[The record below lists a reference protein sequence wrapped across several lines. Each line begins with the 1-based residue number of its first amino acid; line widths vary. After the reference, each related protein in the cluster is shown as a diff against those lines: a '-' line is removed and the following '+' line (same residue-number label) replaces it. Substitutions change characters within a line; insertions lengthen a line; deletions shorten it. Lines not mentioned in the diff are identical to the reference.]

1 MRKILTLGMLMVLFT
16 YFVPMYGN
24 GFSWLDPE
32 PVLQAATANFAGEKE
47 KIARTTADLAG
58 ESGEIAV
65 LVDGELQTL
74 PLETYVAGVVAAEV
88 SPDFPEAALQA
99 QAVAARTYAVYKQ
112 RMGRPAQHTEADVCD
127 DPAHCTAY
135 RDLAVEASAAWGTQ
149 AAAYE
154 DAIVRAVDA
163 TAGQIVTYEGAPIIA
178 VFSAAA
184 AEQTEAA
191 VDVWGSDI
199 PYLVS
204 VKSGGETACPRYHDS
219 VTFSADEFRSLV
231 QQALPSADLSGAP
244 DTWFTE
250 ENRSEAGGVI
260 SVKLGGAAVRGSTV
274 RTIAGL
280 RSTHYTLK
288 TTAESLTF
296 TTEGYGHGVG
306 LSQWGARQMALNGAD
321 CAAILTHYYQG
332 TAISN
337 LQDLSV

>member
-1 MRKILTLGMLMVLFT
+1 MRKMLTLGMLIVLFT
-16 YFVPMYGN
+16 YLVPIYGT
-24 GFSWLDPE
+24 GFTEIGSI
-32 PVLQAATANFAGEKE
+32 PVLQEETGSFAGEKE
-47 KIARTTADLAG
+47 KIAQTTADLAG
-58 ESGEIAV
+58 ESGEITV
-65 LVDGELQTL
+65 LIDEEVQTL

-112 RMGRPAQHTEADVCD
+112 RLGRPAQHSTADVCD

-135 RDLAVEASAAWGTQ
+135 LDLAVEASAAWGTQ
-149 AAAYE
+149 AQTYE
-154 DAIVRAVDA
+154 NAIVRAVDA
-163 TAGQIVTYEGAPIIA
+163 TKGQIVTYEGAPIIA

-219 VTFSADEFRSLV
+219 VTFSVEEFRGLV

-244 DTWFTE
+244 NTWFSGE
-250 ENRSEAGGVI
+250 KRSEAGGVI
-260 SVKLGGAAVRGSTV
+260 SVNLGGVEVRGSTV

-306 LSQWGARQMALNGAD
+306 LSQWGARQMAIDGAD
-321 CAAILTHYYQG
+321 YKSILTHYYNG
-332 TAISN
+332 TAITN